1 METKDLVALFLIPV
15 AVAGATVILTYSQR
29 LREVAFFFM
38 VAAFVISDKLDVNF
52 LSRQWYRGTT
62 RGVEVSFVDILAFGI
77 LVSMILA
84 PRLGQKRFFWPASL
98 GFMLLY
104 LGYECFSVAISDPK
118 LFGFFEITKTVRAI
132 IAFLAAALF
141 VRSDRELRILILAV
155 GCAVCLEGVLAM
167 KHKLILHVDR
177 ATGTLDHANSLSMYL
192 CMTAPLFVAAIN
204 SSFPKYIRYFSTACL
219 GLAAIGIVLTISR
232 AGIPIFGLVTL
243 GAMVVC
249 MTWRITIKKVLGT
262 ATVLAGIGVLLAV
275 AGQDLIE
282 RFTDTSLKEETD
294 ESKFENRGQ
303 YFGLAKVILQD
314 HFLGV
319 GLNNWSYHVSKTYGE
334 RVGSPYEDY
343 DDIPPSVLYSAEIYD
358 WAAKYAPPA
367 HNLGVITVGEL
378 GVPGLIIFGL
388 LWLRWFSMGFRFLWR
403 RISDPMYRVGTA
415 IFFCT
420 CGIFLQSLTE
430 WVYRQSPM
438 LLTFYVLLGTLAS
451 LYYIRIQGCMAIE
464 DPFRSWDET
473 MDPAHIPG
481 TAP

>member
-1 METKDLVALFLIPV
+1 METKDLIALILIPV
-15 AVAGATVILTYSQR
+15 ALAGGTLILTYSHR
-29 LREVAFFFM
+29 LRDVAFFFM
-38 VAAFVISDKLDVNF
+38 VAAFVISDKLDINF

-62 RGVEVSFVDILAFGI
+62 RGIEVSFVDILAFSI
-77 LVSMILA
+77 LLSMILA
-84 PRLGQKRFFWPASL
+84 PRLGQKRFYWPASL

-104 LGYECFSVAISDPK
+104 LGYQCFSVAVSDPK

-132 IAFLAAALF
+132 IAFMAAALF
-141 VRSDRELRILILAV
+141 VILAV

-204 SSFPKYIRYFSTACL
+204 SSFPKYIRYFSTVCL

-232 AGIPIFGLVTL
+232 AGIPVFALVTL
-243 GAMVVC
+243 GATVVC

-262 ATVLAGIGVLLAV
+262 ATVLVGIGVLLAV

-282 RFTDTSLKEETD
+282 RFTDTSLKDETD

-358 WAAKYAPPA
+358 WSAKYAPPA
-367 HNLGVITVGEL
+367 HNLGVITIGEL

-388 LWLRWFSMGFRFLWR
+388 LWLRWFWIGAKFLWR
-403 RISDPMYRVGTA
+403 RIPDPMYRVGTG
-415 IFFCT
+415 IFFGT

-430 WVYRQSPM
+430 WVYRPAWHSCES
-438 LLTFYVLLGTLAS
+438 LLHQKA
-451 LYYIRIQGCMAIE
+451 RWHRA
-464 DPFRSWDET
+464 
-473 MDPAHIPG
+473 
-481 TAP
+481 